1 MGMGS
6 KGASDAAVRQILR
19 QYGRDHGWTI
29 LDVKG
34 RGVNNT
40 TRFIGMGDEKYVLRI
55 YETHRD
61 EDKVAYEHA
70 VLFSLNDFSDELPFH
85 TPLPVRMPDGNS
97 FVRLPDDGQL
107 AAMFRFVE
115 GQPPERGLATLRHLG
130 EATAHLS
137 KVLAKVKVDLN
148 PVYAPYYE
156 IEETH
161 PRCSLEQFVQFC
173 HQPSDEFA
181 EERDMLAAIAPYI
194 ESVKD
199 KLPRIKEMP
208 HQLIHGDLN
217 TSNALMN
224 EEGNVAALLDFEF
237 VTYDLRVMEVAVFL
251 ADLIRADQPIGETME
266 QLSAYM
272 EGYRSIIRLS
282 DEERQAMPLL
292 LILRRLDVVV
302 HFVGRYW
309 DGVDDISVARGQIRN
324 MYHLT
329 KWLDEH
335 AGRLVEAL

>member
-1 MGMGS
+1 
-6 KGASDAAVRQILR
+6 
-19 QYGRDHGWTI
+19 
-29 LDVKG
+29 
-34 RGVNNT
+34 
-40 TRFIGMGDEKYVLRI
+40 
-55 YETHRD
+55 
-61 EDKVAYEHA
+61 
-70 VLFSLNDFSDELPFH
+70 
-85 TPLPVRMPDGNS
+85 
-97 FVRLPDDGQL
+97 
-107 AAMFRFVE
+107 
-115 GQPPERGLATLRHLG
+115 
-130 EATAHLS
+130 
-137 KVLAKVKVDLN
+137 
-148 PVYAPYYE
+148 
-156 IEETH
+156 
-161 PRCSLEQFVQFC
+161 
-173 HQPSDEFA
+173 
-181 EERDMLAAIAPYI
+181 
-194 ESVKD
+194 
-199 KLPRIKEMP
+199 
-208 HQLIHGDLN
+208 
-217 TSNALMN
+217 MN